1 MQEELIQQFKDGNKQ
16 AGDDY
21 YNANIGLVYKAFKM
35 YKLQSMGDEETLA
48 LVNQAFA
55 KTMSAYDPTKGK
67 FTTYFMISAKG
78 HILRHFRDWENT
90 IRSSREDYTMNKVI
104 YCDSLD
110 KVIHKG
116 DSEDICL
123 EDVFGIED
131 DETQSFVN
139 EAIHKLNKT
148 DRQIFILYHIG
159 GLSQRK
165 IGKIFGTTQVQ
176 ISRSVARS
184 KASLKLILKE
194 VS

>member
-1 MQEELIQQFKDGNKQ
+1 
-16 AGDDY
+16 
-21 YNANIGLVYKAFKM
+21 M
-35 YKLQSMGDEETLA
+35 YKLQSMDEEETLA

-55 KTMSAYDPTKGK
+55 KAMNVYDPAKGK

-90 IRSSREDYTMNKVI
+90 IRSSREDFTMNKVI

-110 KVIHKG
+110 KVIYKG

-139 EAIHKLNKT
+139 EAIHKLSKT
-148 DRQIFILYHIG
+148 DRQIFTLYHIG

-165 IGKIFGTTQVQ
+165 IGKIFGTTQKQ